1 MISILAAAN
10 QHRKMAG
17 CTAFNRLVDQDMMI
31 FNNNLGLPMHC
42 AKELFSLIFVAALAT
57 SAAAAD
63 VRKGETLAKRWC
75 ATCHVV
81 AADQQVATTQSP
93 AFSTIARNPDF
104 SEATL
109 ALFLLSPHPRMP
121 DMNLS
126 RSEAADLS
134 AYIRTQR

>member
-1 MISILAAAN
+1 
-10 QHRKMAG
+10 
-17 CTAFNRLVDQDMMI
+17 MI
-31 FNNNLGLPMHC
+31 FNKTSGVPMHC
-42 AKELFSLIFVAALAT
+42 ATGLSSLVFVAALAT

-63 VRKGETLAKRWC
+63 ARKGETLAKRWC

-93 AFSTIARNPDF
+93 AFSTIARKPDF
-104 SEATL
+104 DEATL

-126 RSEAADLS
+126 RSEAADLA

>member
-1 MISILAAAN
+1 
-10 QHRKMAG
+10 
-17 CTAFNRLVDQDMMI
+17 
-31 FNNNLGLPMHC
+31 MHC

-63 VRKGETLAKRWC
+63 ARKGETLAKRWC

-93 AFSTIARNPDF
+93 AVSTIARNPDF

-109 ALFLLSPHPRMP
+109 AFFPEPTSQNAGYEFVAKRGRRFSSLYQ
-121 DMNLS
+121 N
-126 RSEAADLS
+126 SE
-134 AYIRTQR
+134 IG